1 MVSVTRK
8 ADSDNLKKSRELHE
22 ENNNLIKSIAKNKKR
37 GLIIGSL
44 ITVGASVLIYFF
56 GSVF

>member
-8 ADSDNLKKSRELHE
+8 ADSDNLKKSAEFQE
-22 ENNNLIKSIAKNKKR
+22 GTNKLIKSIAKNKKR
-37 GLIIGSL
+37 GLIIGAL
-44 ITVGASVLIYFF
+44 ITVGASVLSYFL